1 MWVPMVAIV
10 SNLSSL
16 IRPRGNLLVSFSIFT
31 FSLIPNSRM
40 MVNIFNGVLLVNILR
55 FRITTL
61 VRQKFLLS
69 ALQKAS
75 EALDYPGAVYLS
87 NKFYLSRLLS
97 CK

>member
-40 MVNIFNGVLLVNILR
+40 MANIFNGV
-55 FRITTL
+55 FT
-61 VRQKFLLS
+61 
-69 ALQKAS
+69 
-75 EALDYPGAVYLS
+75 
-87 NKFYLSRLLS
+87 
-97 CK
+97 C